1 VNAPAPHV
9 PMKLRLRVE
18 DDWPSIL
25 DVWVASWRAT
35 YPEIDFDARR
45 DWLMRH
51 VRDLEAVGGVT
62 LCLFDAAS
70 TLDRAAFGRNRPNA
84 ENVIDPKSL
93 ERALCEKPAPTFSQ
107 RALAG
112 FVVINPAD
120 GWLDQICVAPDR
132 FGAGLGAS
140 LLSAARNIS
149 PNVIRLDVNA
159 DNLRAIRFY
168 ERNGFSRVGRGANTL
183 SGRETIMMEWRPRR

>member
-1 VNAPAPHV
+1 
-9 PMKLRLRVE
+9 MKLRLRAE

-51 VRDLEAVGGVT
+51 VRDLEALGGVT
-62 LCLFDAAS
+62 LCLFDSGS
-70 TLDRAAFGRNRPNA
+70 T
-84 ENVIDPKSL
+84 
-93 ERALCEKPAPTFSQ
+93 
-107 RALAG
+107 LAG

-120 GWLDQICVAPDR
+120 GWLDQICVAPDH

-140 LLSAARNIS
+140 LLSAARNVS
-149 PNVIRLDVNA
+149 PSVIRLDVNA

-168 ERNGFSRVGRGANTL
+168 ERDGFSRVGRGANTL
-183 SGRETIMMEWRPRR
+183 SGRETIMMEWRSPR

>member
-1 VNAPAPHV
+1 VNAPAPPV
-9 PMKLRLRVE
+9 SMKLRLRVD

-62 LCLFDAAS
+62 LCLFDAGS
-70 TLDRAAFGRNRPNA
+70 T
-84 ENVIDPKSL
+84 
-93 ERALCEKPAPTFSQ
+93 
-107 RALAG
+107 LAG

-120 GWLDQICVAPDR
+120 GWLDQICVAPNH
-132 FGAGLGAS
+132 FGAGFGAS
-140 LLSAARNIS
+140 LLSAARNVS
-149 PNVIRLDVNA
+149 PSVIRLDVNA

-168 ERNGFSRVGRGANTL
+168 ERDGFSRVGRGANTL
-183 SGRETIMMEWRPRR
+183 SGRETIMMEWRA

>member
-1 VNAPAPHV
+1 MNAPAPHV
-9 PMKLRLRVE
+9 SMKLRLRVE

-62 LCLFDAAS
+62 LCLFDAGS
-70 TLDRAAFGRNRPNA
+70 T
-84 ENVIDPKSL
+84 
-93 ERALCEKPAPTFSQ
+93 
-107 RALAG
+107 LAG

-140 LLSAARNIS
+140 LLSAARNVS
-149 PNVIRLDVNA
+149 PSVIRLDVNA

-168 ERNGFSRVGRGANTL
+168 ERDGFSRVGRGANTL
-183 SGRETIMMEWRPRR
+183 SGRETIMMEWRPPR

>member
-1 VNAPAPHV
+1 MNAPAPNV
-9 PMKLRLRVE
+9 SMKLRLRVD
-18 DDWPSIL
+18 DDWPSLL

-51 VRDLEAVGGVT
+51 VRELEAMGGVT
-62 LCLFDAAS
+62 LCLFDAGS
-70 TLDRAAFGRNRPNA
+70 T
-84 ENVIDPKSL
+84 V
-93 ERALCEKPAPTFSQ
+93 T
-107 RALAG
+107 G

-159 DNLRAIRFY
+159 DNLRAVRFY
-168 ERNGFSRVGRGANTL
+168 ERDGFSRVGRGANTL

>member
-1 VNAPAPHV
+1 MNAPAPNV
-9 PMKLRLRVE
+9 SAKLRPRVG

-45 DWLMRH
+45 DWLVRH
-51 VRDLEAVGGVT
+51 ICELEDVGAVT
-62 LCLFDAAS
+62 LCLFDA
-70 TLDRAAFGRNRPNA
+70 
-84 ENVIDPKSL
+84 E
-93 ERALCEKPAPTFSQ
+93 PT
-107 RALAG
+107 LAG

-140 LLSAARNIS
+140 LLSAARNVS
-149 PNVIRLDVNA
+149 PSVIRLDVNA

-168 ERNGFSRVGRGANTL
+168 ERDGFSRVGRGANTL
-183 SGRETIMMEWRPRR
+183 SGRETIMMEWRSPR

>member
-1 VNAPAPHV
+1 
-9 PMKLRLRVE
+9 MKLRLRVD
-18 DDWPSIL
+18 DDWPSLL

-35 YPEIDFDARR
+35 YPEIDFEARR

-62 LCLFDAAS
+62 LCLFDAGA
-70 TLDRAAFGRNRPNA
+70 T
-84 ENVIDPKSL
+84 
-93 ERALCEKPAPTFSQ
+93 
-107 RALAG
+107 LAG

-120 GWLDQICVAPDR
+120 GWLDQICIAPDR

-140 LLSAARNIS
+140 LLSAARNVS
-149 PNVIRLDVNA
+149 PSVIRLDVNA

-168 ERNGFSRVGRGANTL
+168 ERDGFSRVGRGANTL
-183 SGRETIMMEWRPRR
+183 SGRETIMMEWRPQR

>member
-1 VNAPAPHV
+1 MNAPPLDVA
-9 PMKLRLRVE
+9 MKLRLRAE

-45 DWLMRH
+45 DWLVRH
-51 VRDLEAVGGVT
+51 LRDLEAVGAVT
-62 LCLFDAAS
+62 LCLFDAGS
-70 TLDRAAFGRNRPNA
+70 R
-84 ENVIDPKSL
+84 
-93 ERALCEKPAPTFSQ
+93 
-107 RALAG
+107 LAG

-140 LLSAARNIS
+140 LLSAARNVS
-149 PNVIRLDVNA
+149 PSLIRLDVNA
-159 DNLRAIRFY
+159 DNVRAIRFY
-168 ERNGFSRVGRGANTL
+168 ERDGFSRVGRGANSL
-183 SGRETIMMEWRPRR
+183 SGRETIMMEWRAQR